1 MSVQKQKK
9 VTLGR
14 ISSPFG
20 VRGWLK
26 VFSYTRPLTN
36 ILDYSPWQ
44 LQQNG
49 QVQSVNLIAGKK
61 HGKGII
67 VQLENCADRD
77 LALQFVGAD
86 IIIDREALPP
96 AETDEYYWSDL
107 IGLTVFNLEGV
118 NLGQVQQIVETGA
131 NDVLVLKG
139 ERERLIPFRNQVVQK
154 IDLAQGI
161 IKVDWDASF

>member
-1 MSVQKQKK
+1 
-9 VTLGR
+9 LGR

-49 QVQSVNLIAGKK
+49 QVRSVNLVAGKK

-67 VQLENCADRD
+67 VQLEHCADRD
-77 LALQFVGAD
+77 TALEFVGAD
-86 IIIDREALPP
+86 IVIDREDLPP
-96 AETDEYYWSDL
+96 AEEDEYYWSDL
-107 IGLTVFNLEGV
+107 IGLSVFNLEGV

-139 ERERLIPFRNQVVQK
+139 ERERLIPFRNQVVK
-154 IDLAQGI
+154 NVDLAQGI
-161 IKVDWDASF
+161 ITVDWDASF